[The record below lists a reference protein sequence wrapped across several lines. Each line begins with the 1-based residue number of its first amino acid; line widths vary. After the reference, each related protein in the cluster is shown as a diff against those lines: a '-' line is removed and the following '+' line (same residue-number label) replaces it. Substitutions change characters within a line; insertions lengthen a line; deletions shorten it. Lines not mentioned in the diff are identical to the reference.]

1 MGPLARVLR
10 GAGLASVTLLCGAVA
25 HVTAGGYLPGVGWFV
40 ALGLLLTWVGA
51 RTLARPAST
60 RRVVLLTMGGQTFV
74 HVALTALAGH
84 RGDGVTGPLMRA
96 APTPPVAIP
105 ADVWTRTDRVGSLAD
120 QLMVGRP
127 APSSPTL
134 VAPEWALHVWADLQP
149 AQLPMML
156 AHLAAAGLVGWW
168 LARGEQAAWTVVALA
183 SRPLAGLLARAA
195 ALTLSS
201 GPLARPVRRPRGVTL
216 QRARPRRILLAVAAE
231 RRGPP
236 APALGA

>member
-25 HVTAGGYLPGVGWFV
+25 HLSAGGYVPGAGWFV
-40 ALGLLLTWVGA
+40 ALGLLLTWIGA
-51 RTLARPAST
+51 RALARPAST
-60 RRVVLLTMGGQTFV
+60 RRLVLLTMGGQTFV
-74 HVALTALAGH
+74 HLALTALAGH

-96 APTPPVAIP
+96 APAQPVTIP
-105 ADVWTRTDRVGSLAD
+105 AEVWTRTDRVGSLAD

-127 APSSPTL
+127 APASPTL
-134 VAPEWALHVWADLQP
+134 VAPEWALHLWADLQP

-168 LARGEQAAWTVVALA
+168 LARGEQAAWSVLALA
-183 SRPLAGLLARAA
+183 SRPLAALASRAAGLALAAGPLSLPALRHRTVVPAARAVVS
-195 ALTLSS
+195 LLS
-201 GPLARPVRRPRGVTL
+201 V
-216 QRARPRRILLAVAAE
+216 AVS

-236 APALGA
+236 VLL